1 MKIKYIKNGLLVLI
15 ALISLT
21 INAQGQQPETLAL
34 SEVIPYTIEVTYDK
48 TSHIIF
54 PAGIRYVDLG
64 SDYVIAGKAED
75 ADNVLRVKAAAKGF
89 EPETNFSVI
98 TEDGNF
104 YGFNV
109 CYSDAPQVMSHNLIK
124 SQKLADR
131 SKAADIRFEALGK
144 TPASVAGLLMEQLY
158 EKDRKTIRKI
168 KSDSYGITFRLNGI
182 YVHDGKYYFHIQIE
196 NETFVPFKVDFISFK
211 VIDRKVA
218 RRTVVQERTITPLQT
233 YKPLLPVNGNS
244 SEKNIFLLDV
254 FTLTDGQV
262 LHIEVV
268 EKDGG
273 RGQVLKVKNSDL
285 IKAQPISK
293 LHVKF

>member
-1 MKIKYIKNGLLVLI
+1 MKLQHIKNSLLAIIFSISVLQ
-15 ALISLT
+15 
-21 INAQGQQPETLAL
+21 AQVKQPEVLTL
-34 SEVIPYTIEVTYDK
+34 SEVAPYFIEVTYDK

-64 SDYVIAGKAED
+64 SDYIIAGKAED
-75 ADNVLRVKAAAKGF
+75 ADNVLRVKAAAKDF
-89 EPETNFSVI
+89 APETNFSVI

-104 YGFNV
+104 YGFNA
-109 CYSDAPQVMSHNLIK
+109 CYSDAPQIMSYNLIK
-124 SQKLADR
+124 GQKLADR
-131 SKAADIRFEALGK
+131 SKATDVRFEALGK

-168 KSDSYGITFRLNGI
+168 KSESYGITLLLKGI

-196 NETFVPFKVDFISFK
+196 NETFVPFNVDFISFK

-218 RRTVVQERTITPLQT
+218 KRTVVQERTLTPLRT
-233 YKPLLPVNGNS
+233 YKPLLPVMGNTT
-244 SEKNIFLLDV
+244 EKNIFLLDV

-273 RGQVLKVKNSDL
+273 RGQVLKVKGSDL
-285 IKAQPISK
+285 VKAQPISK